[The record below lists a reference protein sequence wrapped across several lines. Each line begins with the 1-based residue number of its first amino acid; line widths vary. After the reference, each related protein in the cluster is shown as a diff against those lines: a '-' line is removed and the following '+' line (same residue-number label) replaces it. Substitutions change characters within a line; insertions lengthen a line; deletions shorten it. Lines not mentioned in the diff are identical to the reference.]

1 MQKAQSR
8 QKRTTSSS
16 QAKANNPDIQYVDT
30 NDMNPLEV
38 LKYQQA
44 SQSSN
49 KGSLSTYN
57 QVENTIAS
65 SQVQPS
71 QQTPNSHQENET
83 KQKQES
89 VKRAFAKRGTTHEG
103 ETAPAALA
111 QKFDVPQVQIP
122 AHVQ

>member
-1 MQKAQSR
+1 
-8 QKRTTSSS
+8 
-16 QAKANNPDIQYVDT
+16 
-30 NDMNPLEV
+30 MNPLEV